1 MNLDE
6 IRLENDRVS
15 LLPLS
20 RTHVG
25 NLLPIAL
32 QKGLIRY
39 SPSKIDSE
47 EDLAAYVSNALVQR
61 EQKTAIPF
69 LVLDKRSGN
78 TAGCTRFMNIDWD
91 NRVVHIGST
100 WIGREFQGTGLNT
113 EMKRLMI
120 DFAFGEL
127 HFEKIEF
134 RIDER
139 NTPSR
144 KAVEKLGAVLEG
156 ILRRNVYLTDGFKRD
171 TCCYGLFPTE
181 WEKARRSL

>member
-6 IRLENDRVS
+6 IRLENDRVA
-15 LLPLS
+15 LLPLARS
-20 RTHVG
+20 HVVE
-25 NLLPIAL
+25 LLPIAL
-32 QKGLIRY
+32 QPGLTKY

-47 EDLAAYVSNALVQR
+47 EDLTTYVSHALAQR
-61 EQKTAIPF
+61 ERKTAIPF
-69 LVLDKRSGN
+69 LVSDKRSGK
-78 TAGCTRFMNIDWD
+78 TVGCTRFMNIDWD

-127 HFEKIEF
+127 HFEKVEF

-139 NTPSR
+139 NTRSR

-156 ILRRNVYLTDGFKRD
+156 VLRQNVYLPDGFKRD
-171 TCCYGLFPTE
+171 TCCYGLLPPE
-181 WEKARRSL
+181 WEKARKSL